1 MPAIN
6 DWDDVMALWITVLMW
21 LFSILLIIET
31 LSILFGNDNENEKEN
46 YTWWAERLDKKV
58 LGKGH

>member
-6 DWDDVMALWITVLMW
+6 DWSDVMALWITVLM
-21 LFSILLIIET
+21 LLLAIFLIVVT
-31 LSILFGNDNENEKEN
+31 LSFIFGNDNENEKNN